1 MADCLPVCKCT
12 IFITDS
18 VTVCLNALVTHS
30 MIVLMYTSPT
40 QWLSAWFYIRITDSV
55 AVSLIVYTYHRLNG
69 WLTVLIT
76 GSTLDWL
83 TLWLPAE
90 LPACIG
96 VVNNGIDKWVAYCI
110 GIADWVLTAEVA
122 EWLTVLMLL
131 TEWVTVLMLL
141 TECWL
146 CWCCW
151 VLTVLMLLSKWLTV
165 LMLLPQRVT
174 DCADVVHWVTD
185 CADAAVSVS
194 DWLCWCCWLSNWMY
208 WSVADWAVLTP

>member
-12 IFITDS
+12 IFIIDS

-83 TLWLPAE
+83 ALWLPAE

-141 TECWL
+141 TECWQ
-146 CWCCW
+146 CWSCWVADCADVADW
-151 VLTVLMLLSKWLTV
+151 VLTVLMLLSA
-165 LMLLPQRVT
+165 
-174 DCADVVHWVTD
+174 DCADV
-185 CADAAVSVS
+185 AV
-194 DWLCWCCWLSNWMY
+194 
-208 WSVADWAVLTP
+208 